1 MNNKKHIEVVAAV
14 IKKDDKFF
22 CCQRGK
28 KNECAFKWEF
38 PGGKIEPGETRE
50 EALKREIKEEA
61 ISPIRFPPTAIAGVM
76 VRFCDSKIR

>member
-38 PGGKIEPGETRE
+38 PGGKIEPGETRT
-50 EALKREIKEEA
+50 R
-61 ISPIRFPPTAIAGVM
+61 RN
-76 VRFCDSKIR
+76 

>member
-22 CCQRGK
+22 CCQRGQ

-50 EALKREIKEEA
+50 EALKREIKEETG
-61 ISPIRFPPTAIAGVM
+61 S
-76 VRFCDSKIR
+76 